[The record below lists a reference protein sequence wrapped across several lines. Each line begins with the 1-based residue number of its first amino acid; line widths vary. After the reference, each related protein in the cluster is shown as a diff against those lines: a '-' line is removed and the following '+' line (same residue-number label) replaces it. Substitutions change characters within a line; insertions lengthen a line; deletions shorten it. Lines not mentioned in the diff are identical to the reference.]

1 MSIKKNIL
9 YSSVLTVSR
18 YLLPLI
24 TYPYVSRV
32 LGVANIGICNF
43 VDSIINYFLLLSM
56 MGVVTV
62 GVREIAASRS
72 DVREMSKTF
81 SSLVGLNGVLTL
93 CSLLLLVFATLCV
106 PQLYEHRELMMVGA
120 LKLAANFCLLE
131 WLYTGL
137 ENFRYIT
144 VRTLV
149 VRAAYAVAVFVFVRD
164 ADDYPLYYLFMTL
177 MIVVNAVIN
186 AFYSRHFVSFSWRSV
201 RLKQYF
207 KPVMTLGVYVMLTS
221 MYTTFNVAFLGFV
234 SSPDE
239 VGFYGTAA
247 KLFTII
253 IAFYTAFT
261 TVMMPRMSA
270 WLSEQKMEEFRLLV
284 SKATNVLIAVAV
296 PLIIVCSVFSRGIVM
311 LISGDGYEGAWLPTR
326 IVMPLIF
333 VIGYSQIL
341 VVQILMPMRGDRET
355 LINSAIGA
363 CAGVLLNVLLVP
375 NLQAVGSSITWV
387 VSELCVMSSAQYF
400 VRKKTGIGFPF
411 RSLLRSV
418 TAYLPAI
425 AVCLYLAFGS
435 GINDIVSFFAGVL
448 FVVLYSLFIQTF
460 YLRDEL
466 VLQYVGRVKGRLFHR
481 RQAERA

>member
-32 LGVANIGICNF
+32 LGVTNIGICNF
-43 VDSIINYFLLLSM
+43 VDSIINYFLLVSM
-56 MGVVTV
+56 MGVVSV
-62 GVREIAASRS
+62 GVREIAASKS
-72 DVREMSKTF
+72 DAREMSKTF
-81 SSLVGLNGVLTL
+81 SSLVGLNGMLTL
-93 CSLLLLVFATLCV
+93 FSLLLLVAVTLCV
-106 PQLYEHRELMMVGA
+106 PQLYAHKELMMVGA

-144 VRTLV
+144 IRTLI
-149 VRAAYAVAVFVFVRD
+149 VRAAYAVAVFVFIRD
-164 ADDYPLYYLFMTL
+164 ADDYPLYYLFLTL
-177 MIVVNAVIN
+177 MIVVNAVVN
-186 AFYSRHFVSFSWRSV
+186 TFYSRHFVSFSWRHLH
-201 RLKQYF
+201 LKQYL
-207 KPVMTLGVYVMLTS
+207 KPVMTLGVYAMLSS
-221 MYTTFNVAFLGFV
+221 MYTTFNMAFLGFV
-234 SSPDE
+234 ASPDE

-270 WLSEQKMEEFRLLV
+270 LLSEQKTEEFRSMV
-284 SKATNVLIAVAV
+284 RKATNVLIALAV
-296 PLIIVCSVFSRGIVM
+296 PFIIICCVFSSGIVM

-355 LINSAIGA
+355 LVNSAIGA
-363 CAGVLLNVLLVP
+363 GVGVLLNVLLVP
-375 NLQAVGSSITWV
+375 HLHAVGSSITWV
-387 VSELCVMSSAQYF
+387 VSEVCVMSSAQYF
-400 VRKKTGIGFPF
+400 VKKKTGIGFPF
-411 RSLLRSV
+411 RSLLRNV
-418 TAYLPAI
+418 AAYLPAI
-425 AVCLYLAFGS
+425 AVSLYIGFGS
-435 GINDIVSFFAGVL
+435 GMNGIVAFFAGSV
-448 FVVLYSLFIQTF
+448 FVVLYGLVIQTCF
-460 YLRDEL
+460 LRDEL
-466 VLQYVGRVKGRLFHR
+466 VLQYVGKVKDRFFLR
-481 RQAERA
+481 R